1 MLEGPLDIVVPL
13 ESWGILDPEAT
24 RETEE
29 TRARLAWV
37 WTGLMETRGSKD
49 RKVCLALA
57 KTAATGP
64 TGSPGFLE
72 ILAFLALLGPR
83 GPLASATPLPA
94 KEP

>member
-1 MLEGPLDIVVPL
+1 MLEGPLDIAVPL

-24 RETEE
+24 RATEE
-29 TRARLAWV
+29 TRAWLARV
-37 WTGLMETRGSKD
+37 LTGLMETRGSKD
-49 RKVCLALA
+49 HKVCLASA

-64 TGSPGFLE
+64 TVSPGFLE
-72 ILAFLALLGPR
+72 ILAFPALLEPR